1 MGRGSPDTSYA
12 TFEGFWPS
20 LLSGRNLAGSPRKV
34 KVMFVARHID
44 EEPLEAYPLGFQ
56 KESLFKAKFA
66 RQRDAA
72 SSAQDTLPGQTG
84 YLVQHLGDVAGAARI
99 AGGLGDGTVGTDPPA
114 GNPPDHGCDGG
125 GKWRFVGRQR
135 LHRSR

>member
-1 MGRGSPDTSYA
+1 MGRGSSDTSYA

-34 KVMFVARHID
+34 MFVARHID
-44 EEPLEAYPLGFQ
+44 AEPLEAHPLRFQ

-84 YLVQHLGDVAGAARI
+84 HMVQHLRDVTGTSWV
-99 AGGLGDGTVGTDPPA
+99 AGGLGDGTVGADPSA
-114 GNPPDHGCDGG
+114 GNLAHCCGDGCSNRG
-125 GKWRFVGRQR
+125 
-135 LHRSR
+135 LRSRRTLHCSR